1 MEYPT
6 LSENVNTSEG
16 LHNILVYTNTVT
28 DGLFTPLL
36 LFSMFMIMTLGIY
49 FSQQRLTGKND
60 FPVAFAGGSFFIF
73 ALSIILSMVSGII
86 NLFTMVVVVV
96 VNVIAIIFL
105 LTSER

>member
-6 LSENVNTSEG
+6 LSENVNASEG
-16 LHNILVYTNTVT
+16 LHNILVYVNTITN
-28 DGLFTPLL
+28 GMFTPLF
-36 LFSMFMIMTLGIY
+36 LFSIFMIMTLGIY

-60 FPVAFAGGSFFIF
+60 FPVAFAGGSFLIF
-73 ALSIILSMVSGII
+73 AISIVLSLVSGII
-86 NLFTMVVVVV
+86 NLLTMVVVVV